1 MSQEIYAAASS
12 AGGENPSFVAA
23 GALAEDFGPASA
35 DGGIEAQA
43 YDAVL
48 PEGFPAEHVDQALL
62 GRFKQFCG
70 SAGLSPEQA
79 TKAVSFY
86 MTEQNGLAEQM
97 QERCEADLRAKWG
110 SRYDEQLSK
119 AKRTCLALDK
129 RMGGRLMPLVNAGL
143 GNHPAFGELMALLG
157 RDMAEDSIGVA
168 PGAAGVA
175 RRAFMPNT
183 RIFNLTGQP
192 AMSMPLAWTEAG
204 LPVGVQFVARM
215 GDEATLFR
223 IAAQLEQAAPWAGR
237 RPQIC

>member
-1 MSQEIYAAASS
+1 MSQEMYAAASP
-12 AGGENPSFVAA
+12 AGGENPPAAAA
-23 GALAEDFGPASA
+23 GLFASEDLGPAA
-35 DGGIEAQA
+35 AAGGIAPQV

-79 TKAVSFY
+79 AKAVSFY
-86 MTEQNGLAEQM
+86 LTEQNGLAEQM

-119 AKRTCLALDK
+119 ARRACFALDK

-157 RDMAEDSIGVA
+157 RDMAEDSIGTA
-168 PGAAGVA
+168 SGAAA
-175 RRAFMPNT
+175 PKAPMSTEEYLRRVVFKN
-183 RIFNLTGQP
+183 R
-192 AMSMPLAWTEAG
+192 
-204 LPVGVQFVARM
+204 
-215 GDEATLFR
+215 
-223 IAAQLEQAAPWAGR
+223 
-237 RPQIC
+237 

>member
-1 MSQEIYAAASS
+1 MSQEMYAAASS
-12 AGGENPSFVAA
+12 AGGENPSSAPDDL
-23 GALAEDFGPASA
+23 GLASA
-35 DGGIEAQA
+35 TGGLEAQV

-70 SAGLSPEQA
+70 NAGLSPEQA
-79 TKAVSFY
+79 AKAVGFY

-119 AKRTCLALDK
+119 AKRTCFALDK

-157 RDMAEDSIGVA
+157 RDMAEDSIGTA
-168 PGAAGVA
+168 PGAAA
-175 RRAFMPNT
+175 PKAPMSTEEYLRRVVFKN
-183 RIFNLTGQP
+183 R
-192 AMSMPLAWTEAG
+192 
-204 LPVGVQFVARM
+204 
-215 GDEATLFR
+215 
-223 IAAQLEQAAPWAGR
+223 
-237 RPQIC
+237 